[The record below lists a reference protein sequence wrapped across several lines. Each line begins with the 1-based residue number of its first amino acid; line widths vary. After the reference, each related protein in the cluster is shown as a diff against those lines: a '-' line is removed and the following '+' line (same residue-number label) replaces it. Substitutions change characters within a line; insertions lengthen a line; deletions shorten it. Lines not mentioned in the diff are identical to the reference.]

1 MGGPCPPSKTEVAP
15 ICLLGNRSSSDSDFA
30 LVRYESSLV
39 LEILINIKPGSDTN
53 PINPKSHR
61 KLPAAI
67 LTTESF
73 DAATVDPLSVRF
85 GPNEAKAAQKEGQM
99 KDGNDDG
106 EPDLLLH
113 FHIQATGN

>member
-73 DAATVDPLSVRF
+73 DAATVAPER
-85 GPNEAKAAQKEGQM
+85 PIRAQRGEGS
-99 KDGNDDG
+99 
-106 EPDLLLH
+106 
-113 FHIQATGN
+113 A